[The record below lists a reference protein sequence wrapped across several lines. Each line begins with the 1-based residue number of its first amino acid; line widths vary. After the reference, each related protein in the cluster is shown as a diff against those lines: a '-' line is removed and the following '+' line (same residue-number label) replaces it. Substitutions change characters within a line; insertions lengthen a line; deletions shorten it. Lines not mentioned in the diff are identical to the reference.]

1 MATTKKRSRR
11 ASADVRELL
20 LRAARDEFVSKGY
33 GGATTKAIAAR
44 AEVSETVIFN
54 QFSDKAGLFA
64 AAFVSPF
71 AEVVDEYLEGRRNPA
86 ETAAQ
91 RVERFVGHLSRLA
104 REYRPILISALAH
117 RLEGTAPAEDD
128 LLDQLSAELQKIL
141 GIGELTDVPGFGPV
155 GPATRASAAAMVLG
169 MTLLDD
175 LIFPRGTRRPTDTR
189 LEAEMVTAILSRLR
203 EPGRRAPTKAD
214 YP

>member
-1 MATTKKRSRR
+1 MTTTKKRPRR

-54 QFSDKAGLFA
+54 QFSDKAGLFT

-71 AEVVDEYLEGRRNPA
+71 AEVVEEYLAGRRNPA
-86 ETAAQ
+86 ETAEQ
-91 RVERFVGHLSRLA
+91 RVERFVGHLSGLA
-104 REYRPILISALAH
+104 REYRSILISALAH
-117 RLEGTAPAEDD
+117 RLDGTAAAEDD

-141 GIGELTDVPGFGPV
+141 GIGELTEVPGFGPV

-169 MTLLDD
+169 MALLDD
-175 LIFPRGTRRPTDTR
+175 LIFPRGARRPTQKR
-189 LEAEMVTAILSRLR
+189 LEDEMVTTILNRLR
-203 EPGRRAPTKAD
+203 EPD
-214 YP
+214 